1 MTTNH
6 EMYNLDALANIALDN
21 LQAIGIYPDIRSDDF
36 KVNKRYK
43 NRYGTAK
50 RRYNYELGCYTYTIE
65 ISAFLL
71 DRRNDEKSVMNT
83 IYHELLHCCP
93 ECWNDG
99 HRGKW
104 KEYADLVNDC
114 YNMDICRCSYFSE
127 RLNEEVLKEKQE
139 REEKST
145 YTFHWRCEDCGNT
158 NFRIQKRAPKWYMHI
173 DRYRCTK
180 CKSHNLITWK
190 E

>member
-6 EMYNLDALANIALDN
+6 EMYNLQALANVAINN
-21 LQAIGIYPDIRSDDF
+21 LHAIDIYPNIDIMDF

-50 RRYNYELGCYTYTIE
+50 RRYNGNGNYTYSIE

-71 DRRNDEKSVMNT
+71 DKRNDEKSVMNT
-83 IYHELLHCCP
+83 IYHELLHCCD
-93 ECWNDG
+93 ECWKDG

-104 KEYADLVNDC
+104 KEYAELVNDC
-114 YNMDICRCSYFSE
+114 YNMDICRASYFSE
-127 RLNEEVLKEKQE
+127 RLNEEVLKEKKE
-139 REEKST
+139 REERAS
-145 YTFHWRCEDCGNT
+145 YTFHWCCEDCGNT
-158 NFRIQKRAPKWYMHI
+158 NFCIQKRAPKWYYHI
-173 DRYRCTK
+173 NMYQCTE
-180 CKSHNLITWK
+180 CKSHNLTVWK